1 MRYSARKCQNL
12 QSLSS
17 LPSPNIYMH
26 FFMFILAPP
35 VWSKSVR
42 PSPHTL
48 YSHIAAVPAL
58 KSPEAA
64 QPHPPTSSR
73 FLRLLPIPA
82 EPRIE
87 LSSHSAQCKASGL
100 SDPSPRS
107 GSDVRPSF
115 QYQRSS
121 CSGRCQG
128 HYSEPGCRCVDHAV
142 QQRFAASYAIGRWIG
157 STLSGFRS
165 LALGALDRYVRRCC
179 IDLFCCEKEGGGRFG
194 VDGAAFRV
202 VRFLVDKVWKS
213 EGQVLMR
220 NLCISWMA

>member
-1 MRYSARKCQNL
+1 MIAEILYGRICIIFPPIKVPQHRSPSERESSRDTRCINPRGAFRYRARKSKRL
-12 QSLSS
+12 PFLS
-17 LPSPNIYMH
+17 NH

-48 YSHIAAVPAL
+48 YSHIAAAPAL

-107 GSDVRPSF
+107 GSDEGPSF
-115 QYQRSS
+115 QYQRSR
-121 CSGRCQG
+121 CSSRCQG
-128 HYSEPGCRCVDHAV
+128 HYSEQGCRCVDHAV

-157 STLSGFRS
+157 STRSGFRS
-165 LALGALDRYVRRCC
+165 LALGALDRYIRRCC
-179 IDLFCCEKEGGGRFG
+179 IDLFCCEKEGG
-194 VDGAAFRV
+194 
-202 VRFLVDKVWKS
+202 
-213 EGQVLMR
+213 
-220 NLCISWMA
+220 